1 MLNEELASWEW
12 RNIDAVVGINNA
24 VDSGVDRVVESSCG
38 SDWKQV
44 HYAKSYRPFELFVN
58 ENYKL

>member
-1 MLNEELASWEW
+1 MAGIMSSA
-12 RNIDAVVGINNA
+12 AVPSMT
-24 VDSGVDRVVESSCG
+24 DECDM
-38 SDWKQV
+38 

>member
-1 MLNEELASWEW
+1 MGPEASTTGTSVSIQDTHTVREKQELRGGGAAKHEESTKGRL
-12 RNIDAVVGINNA
+12 
-24 VDSGVDRVVESSCG
+24 
-38 SDWKQV
+38 

>member
-1 MLNEELASWEW
+1 MKTAELREHDGLIQM
-12 RNIDAVVGINNA
+12 N
-24 VDSGVDRVVESSCG
+24 
-38 SDWKQV
+38 V